1 MQNEYRFRLQGIH
14 CANCMSKVENELKR
28 LDGVKKASV
37 DFSLGRVVLGSE
49 RELNL
54 EEVKAA
60 VVRIE
65 PHVKVFEDE
74 PYAPQN
80 RSKAQSKSLLFED
93 TLISA
98 IRSPRFL
105 SFAFGAILFFFALL
119 LGDSLALYVLA
130 YLLIGGEVL
139 LFALKNIARR
149 EIFDENF
156 LMGIATIGAFV
167 IGEYPE
173 AVAVMFFYRVGEFFQ
188 SLAVERSRKSITSLL
203 HIRPEF
209 ARIENDGT
217 VCEIPPSEV
226 PLGSV
231 IIIRAGERVPLDGI
245 VLSGSSSLDLSAL
258 NGESLPKDVNAGD
271 EILSGAINKQGTLR
285 VQTTKIFQESTIA
298 KILDLVQNASS
309 KKAKTEQFITKF
321 ARYYTPAVVFF
332 ALLLALIPPLFVEGA
347 SFEAWLARSL
357 VFLVVSCPCALVI
370 SIPLGFFA
378 GIGKASKEGI
388 LIKGG
393 NFLEALQEVDTLVFD
408 KTGTLS
414 KGVFEVARI
423 DALKGSSKEEVLRL
437 AAFSESHSNHP
448 IAQSI
453 QRAFDK
459 DIKCEIAE
467 YTEHSGY
474 GVSARIDGV
483 RVLCGSAKLMEEHAV
498 AIPTGILQP
507 STEES
512 RGESVVYVAR
522 EGILLGSI
530 RLRDEIKDGAKS
542 AIDSLKRMG
551 IARFLMLSGDK
562 NESAK
567 QVATALGIDYKAEL
581 LPHQKVEE
589 LERITKAGA
598 KVAFIGDGINDAP
611 SLAISHVGIAMGAM
625 GSDAAI
631 EASDV
636 VIMNDEIGKVATAIK
651 IAKNTHA
658 VVWQNIIF
666 ALGVKGAILIMGAMG
681 IATMWEAVFGDVGV
695 ALIAVLNASRVLKS
709 KS

>member
-347 SFEAWLARSL
+347 SFEAWLARAL

-437 AAFSESHSNHP
+437 AALSESHSNHP
-448 IAQSI
+448 IARSI
-453 QRAFDK
+453 QRAFGEEV
-459 DIKCEIAE
+459 KCEIAE

-474 GVSARIDGV
+474 GVSAMIGGAH
-483 RVLCGSAKLMEEHAV
+483 VLCGSAKLMEEQGV
-498 AIPTGILQP
+498 AYEITQATL
-507 STEES
+507 
-512 RGESVVYVAR
+512 GESVVYVAR
-522 EGILLGSI
+522 DGVLLGNI
-530 RLRDEIKDGAKS
+530 CLRDEIKDGAKS
-542 AIDSLKRMG
+542 AVDSLKRMG
-551 IARFLMLSGDK
+551 IARFLVLSGDK
-562 NESAK
+562 NESVK
-567 QVATALGIDYKAEL
+567 QVATALGIAYKAEL

-598 KVAFIGDGINDAP
+598 KAAFIGDGINDAP

-709 KS
+709 ETSPEVR